1 MVKKSGVAVCAAVA
15 LLTLVPHRGAAQPL
29 DQLGNR
35 ASALGAFVAVADD
48 ASAVV
53 WNPAGLINGPIFN
66 ILLDFGRATAE
77 PRQEVDSSQVGR
89 FGHSFLAVGLPP
101 LGLSYSRNWQTA
113 VVEPDSREDMQVV
126 LRSVVTSHLGATV
139 LQSVTDQL
147 TVGATLKLVH
157 GSVND
162 EGRTTGDIDL
172 GALFSAGRMR
182 AGMVARNVTA
192 PTFTSGS
199 GSVTLDRHVR
209 IGAAWGDRWPGIA
222 TTIVSVD
229 ADVTRV
235 AHVSGERRDI
245 AAGAERWFRRH
256 TFAIRGGLRASTVE
270 GARPVGSV
278 GGSVAVRSGIYVD
291 VSAARGRNND
301 ARWSVSARLMY

>member
-1 MVKKSGVAVCAAVA
+1 MTLKSGVALCAVGAFV
-15 LLTLVPHRGAAQPL
+15 TLAPQRSAAQPV

-53 WNPAGLINGPIFN
+53 WNPSGLINGPIFN
-66 ILLDFGRATAE
+66 ILLDFGRMTA
-77 PRQEVDSSQVGR
+77 DVGAAASEARR
-89 FGHSFLAVGLPP
+89 FGHTFLAVGLPP
-101 LGLSYSRNWQTA
+101 LGVSYSRGSQTA
-113 VVEPDSREDMQVV
+113 VAEPDGRQDQQVV

-162 EGRTTGDIDL
+162 RGRTTGDVDL
-172 GALFSAGRMR
+172 GALFSAGRVR
-182 AGMVARNVTA
+182 AGIVARNVTT
-192 PTFTSGS
+192 PRFGTGPV
-199 GSVTLDRHVR
+199 SVTLDRHVR
-209 IGAAWGDRWPGIA
+209 IGAAWGDRWPGTA
-222 TTIVSVD
+222 TTIVSID

-235 AHVSGERRDI
+235 PHVSGERRDI
-245 AAGAERWFRRH
+245 AAGAERWFRRQ
-256 TFAIRGGLRASTVE
+256 TFAVRGGLRASTVA
-270 GARPVGSV
+270 GARPVASV

-291 VSAARGRNND
+291 GSAARGRNNE